1 VFAAVPNPGDS
12 ARQERLPCREARTNR
27 RPSSF
32 VAVGEQFSQV
42 AQRTDPVIAPLLQ
55 ADHLV
60 PPLDEVPYRVQVVQ
74 QWFLNREQ
82 PTEPGFEG
90 LLCRG
95 LVGTAA
101 VLAAVISA
109 KTLS

>member
-1 VFAAVPNPGDS
+1 MAESDI
-12 ARQERLPCREARTNR
+12 
-27 RPSSF
+27 
-32 VAVGEQFSQV
+32 AVGEQFGQV

-60 PPLDEVPYRVQVVQ
+60 PPVDEVPYRVQVVQ
-74 QWFLNREQ
+74 QWFLDREQ
-82 PTEPGFEG
+82 PTEPGFDG
-90 LLCRG
+90 LLCRT
-95 LVGTAA
+95 LVGTAAA